1 MHVLFIDIWN
11 TGSGYN
17 SNPTVFILAGIGI
30 LPQTSCFIYLFLED
44 SIRGIIP
51 CMANPTVFI
60 LGGIGILQKFMFYL
74 LIYRGGDQIINPILQ
89 Y

>member
-30 LPQTSCFIYLFLED
+30 LPQTTRFIYLFLE
-44 SIRGIIP
+44 GMLGKE

-74 LIYRGGDQIINPILQ
+74 LIYRGGDQIINPIPQ